1 MATSGN
7 KPLVKRG
14 SEKEV
19 GIPRKK
25 LKMDESVRENQSDTA
40 GGCGKS
46 WKNSYRRYKSKCYG
60 RRKENNSFKTL
71 IGKKR
76 NEEVDSGDGTDKVDA
91 NTIDE
96 IVVQQPSFG
105 SDAFNEGFVSDS
117 NKIEAFVEEDGDVV
131 EQFWETMKSVKVLSV
146 KLDSLLVKMKKY
158 QIETMKMF
166 RSMK

>member
-1 MATSGN
+1 M
-7 KPLVKRG
+7 VKRG

-25 LKMDESVRENQSDTA
+25 LKIDETVLRENQSDTA

-60 RRKENNSFKTL
+60 RRKENNNFKTL

-76 NEEVDSGDGTDKVDA
+76 KKEVDIGDEKVDA

-96 IVVQQPSFG
+96 IVVRQPSFG
-105 SDAFNEGFVSDS
+105 SDACNERFDSDF
-117 NKIEAFVEEDGDVV
+117 NKIEAFG
-131 EQFWETMKSVKVLSV
+131 SS
-146 KLDSLLVKMKKY
+146 
-158 QIETMKMF
+158 
-166 RSMK
+166 

>member
-7 KPLVKRG
+7 KPLLKRG

-25 LKMDESVRENQSDTA
+25 LKIDETVLRENQSDTA

-76 NEEVDSGDGTDKVDA
+76 NEEVDSGNATGKDDA
-91 NTIDE
+91 IIDDF
-96 IVVQQPSFG
+96 VVQQPSLLG
-105 SDAFNEGFVSDS
+105 CVQQ
-117 NKIEAFVEEDGDVV
+117 KI
-131 EQFWETMKSVKVLSV
+131 
-146 KLDSLLVKMKKY
+146 
-158 QIETMKMF
+158 
-166 RSMK
+166 R